1 MPDARLESP
10 SVARAASI
18 SLRII
23 AAAIIIACINYASSV
38 VITLIFSI
46 FIAFVLEPGVRWLER
61 IRVPR
66 WLGSLIMVV
75 AALGLVY
82 LVIYALYNQLIA
94 FAHDFPTYAEPLKRL
109 LQSFERFVG
118 RLQQSTSTIMPA
130 AQQPGLPTI
139 RLQQESPWAHYLLR
153 GIGSIYS
160 FAVTVMFIPF
170 LVFFMLAGKDQIWAS
185 SLNLFPR
192 EHRYHAETVI
202 HSIGHMV
209 REYVLGNILVAL
221 ISAALIT
228 PIFGLIHLR
237 YALLMGPLA
246 ALLSLIPYLG
256 VALGLVPPL
265 MIALTIQRHHPLCGD
280 WRDGDGGSLSSHQRL
295 HTQIGGASRQ
305 AECLDRD
312 HFNDV
317 LGVALGR
324 LWFDSRRAYHGGV
337 QSGVRQR
344 GEAQALG
351 RLDGRPIARCRARPR
366 PISLT
371 LRALPGFAL
380 TPGGALPSPR
390 LLGTFGS
397 LQSPPRRA
405 PNTPPRAPPS
415 PPQ

>member
-265 MIALTIQRHHPLCGD
+265 MIALGQYSAITPFVV
-280 WRDGDGGSLSSHQRL
+280 
-295 HTQIGGASRQ
+295 IGVTVTVV
-305 AECLDRD
+305 
-312 HFNDV
+312 HFLAINV
-317 LGVALGR
+317 FTPKLVGHRVKLN
-324 LWFDSRRAYHGGV
+324 
-337 QSGVRQR
+337 
-344 GEAQALG
+344 
-351 RLDGRPIARCRARPR
+351 
-366 PISLT
+366 
-371 LRALPGFAL
+371 AL
-380 TPGGALPSPR
+380 TVTISMMFWAWLWGGFGLILAVPITAAVKAVCDNVER
-390 LLGTFGS
+390 LKPWGAWMGD
-397 LQSPPRRA
+397 R
-405 PNTPPRAPPS
+405 
-415 PPQ
+415 